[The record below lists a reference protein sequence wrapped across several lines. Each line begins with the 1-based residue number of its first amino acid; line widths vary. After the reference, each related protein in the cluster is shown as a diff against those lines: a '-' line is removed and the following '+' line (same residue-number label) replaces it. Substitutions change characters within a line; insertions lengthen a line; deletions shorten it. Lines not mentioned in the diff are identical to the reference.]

1 MNWVGLGEVKEDDVD
16 DHFFESSNR
25 ISTVVPVD
33 LASSSDEESEF
44 DDCRI
49 SFSDLPSLALL
60 LLLSRT
66 GQKAGAGS

>member
-1 MNWVGLGEVKEDDVD
+1 MNWVGLGEVEEDDVD

-33 LASSSDEESEF
+33 LASSSDEES
-44 DDCRI
+44 DCWI

-60 LLLSRT
+60 LPSRT
-66 GQKAGAGS
+66 GQRAGAGS